1 MEMIRLWSDIDTA
14 CCVLTIRGNESFVM
28 WSPSFWDQQ
37 NTDLRWPTPKP
48 KKKDETSVHQE
59 VESEISMSRSFSNW
73 YYLANLFN
81 SSPNLKYCYLGWLPS
96 YTIAITSVTSPSL
109 CRSTCRSKSD
119 AQLRWDKSPRCSC
132 GTEWLKWIEI
142 GGSLGSFK
150 VWKWVIPCDTQ
161 SLYHFMPFVWLKLMI
176 RNRIS
181 SNLVLFLANPC
192 QLWRLNGAPI
202 VTWRATLI
210 YLRLTMLRRIG
221 DSDCI
226 ATRRNSLNFTRCHE
240 YWAKSSIDW
249 VRCMY
254 QEPVPWPQKLR

>member
-1 MEMIRLWSDIDTA
+1 MLDHFSTVVYKPVPVHVSAPKCSSSMIKVIGSLWSYW
-14 CCVLTIRGNESFVM
+14 RGL
-28 WSPSFWDQQ
+28 
-37 NTDLRWPTPKP
+37 LRPYHSSKRKRRYVENFIFGSTKYGPTPKP

-161 SLYHFMPFVWLKLMI
+161 SLYHFMPFVWLKHVETDDKE
-176 RNRIS
+176 
-181 SNLVLFLANPC
+181 SNIIKFGAFLGKP
-192 QLWRLNGAPI
+192 
-202 VTWRATLI
+202 
-210 YLRLTMLRRIG
+210 M
-221 DSDCI
+221 
-226 ATRRNSLNFTRCHE
+226 
-240 YWAKSSIDW
+240 
-249 VRCMY
+249 
-254 QEPVPWPQKLR
+254 PVVEA